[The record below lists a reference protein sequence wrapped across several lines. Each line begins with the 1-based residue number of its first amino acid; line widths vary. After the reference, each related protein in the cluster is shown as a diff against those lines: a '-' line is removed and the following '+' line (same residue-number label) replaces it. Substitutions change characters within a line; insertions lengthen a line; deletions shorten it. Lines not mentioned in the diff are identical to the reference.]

1 MKGKDGAKKT
11 PFRSSLRCEVRRE
24 TSTPG
29 RYLIRRHDPG
39 RLLASLQTPRGLA
52 IRGCKKM
59 LRDHLYTGEKVVS
72 KLKKGRTEPR
82 RPSQKL
88 IRETA

>member
-29 RYLIRRHDPG
+29 SHLIRHHGPG
-39 RLLASLQTPRGLA
+39 RQLAPLKTPRGLA
-52 IRGCKKM
+52 IRGFEKV
-59 LRDHLYTGEKVVS
+59 LEDHPYTG
-72 KLKKGRTEPR
+72 
-82 RPSQKL
+82 
-88 IRETA
+88 